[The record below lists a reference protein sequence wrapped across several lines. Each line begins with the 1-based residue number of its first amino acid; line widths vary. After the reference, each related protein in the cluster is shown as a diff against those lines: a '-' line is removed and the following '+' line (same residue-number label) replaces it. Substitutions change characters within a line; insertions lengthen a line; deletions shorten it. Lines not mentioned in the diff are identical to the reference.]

1 MLARETL
8 NASPKMT
15 SFSRLAWIAAATLV
29 AACQSSG
36 PTKDE
41 IEAAKQ
47 TVDCDYGGERIVIR
61 FAEGE
66 ARLLMPDGT
75 RVILYQVA
83 AATGL
88 RYTNGMLDLRGAGL
102 DLQLQRD
109 RITIKMICKPYEIP
123 PKKE

>member
-1 MLARETL
+1 M
-8 NASPKMT
+8 
-15 SFSRLAWIAAATLV
+15 LV

-61 FAEGE
+61 FTEGE

-83 AATGL
+83 AATGF

>member
-1 MLARETL
+1 MTPLAR
-8 NASPKMT
+8 
-15 SFSRLAWIAAATLV
+15 LALLAGTTLV

-36 PTKDE
+36 PTKEE
-41 IEAAKQ
+41 IEVAKQ

-61 FAEGE
+61 FTDGE

-88 RYTNGMLDLRGAGL
+88 RYTNGILDLRGTGL
-102 DLQLQRD
+102 ELQLQRE

-123 PKKE
+123 VKKE

>member
-1 MLARETL
+1 MNLL
-8 NASPKMT
+8 Q
-15 SFSRLAWIAAATLV
+15 RLPLFAAIVL

-36 PTKDE
+36 PTKEE
-41 IEAAKQ
+41 IEAAKN
-47 TVDCDYGGERIVIR
+47 TIDCDFGGERIIVR

-75 RVILYQVA
+75 RVILYQVT

-88 RYTNGMLDLRGAGL
+88 RYTNGLFDLRGTGL
-102 DLQLQRD
+102 EFLFQRD
-109 RITIKMICKPYEIP
+109 RITMKGICKAYEIP

>member
-1 MLARETL
+1 MNSL
-8 NASPKMT
+8 
-15 SFSRLAWIAAATLV
+15 SRLSWTIAAVLV

-47 TVDCDYGGERIVIR
+47 TVDCDFGGERIVVR

-66 ARLLMPDGT
+66 GRMLLPDGT

-83 AATGL
+83 AGSGL
-88 RYTNGMLDLRGAGL
+88 RYTNGLFDLRGTGL
-102 DLQLQRD
+102 EFMLQRD
-109 RITIKMICKPYEIP
+109 RITMKGACKPYEIP
-123 PKKE
+123 PKKD

>member
-1 MLARETL
+1 MTPLAR
-8 NASPKMT
+8 
-15 SFSRLAWIAAATLV
+15 LALLAGTTLV
-29 AACQSSG
+29 ATCQSSG
-36 PTKDE
+36 PTKEE
-41 IEAAKQ
+41 IEVAKQ

-61 FAEGE
+61 FTEGE

-88 RYTNGMLDLRGAGL
+88 RYTNGILDLRGTGL
-102 DLQLQRD
+102 DLQLQRE

-123 PKKE
+123 VKKE

>member
-1 MLARETL
+1 MLAPMPSSSAFIISLR
-8 NASPKMT
+8 
-15 SFSRLAWIAAATLV
+15 RLSWIAAIALL

-36 PTKDE
+36 PTKE
-41 IEAAKQ
+41 ELEAAKN
-47 TVDCDYGGERIVIR
+47 TIDCDYGGERIVIR

-75 RVILYQVA
+75 RVILYQVT

-88 RYTNGMLDLRGAGL
+88 RYTNGLLDLRGTGL
-102 DLQLQRD
+102 ELQLQRE
-109 RITIKMICKPYEIP
+109 RITMKMICKPYEIP